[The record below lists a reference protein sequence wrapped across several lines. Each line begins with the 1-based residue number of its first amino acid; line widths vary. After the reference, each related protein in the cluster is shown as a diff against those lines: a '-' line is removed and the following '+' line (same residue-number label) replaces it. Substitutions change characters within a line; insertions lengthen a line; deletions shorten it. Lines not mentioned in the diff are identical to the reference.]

1 MQSIHFQF
9 AKRVRE
15 RASGFLLWHIRLCA
29 YMCVCMFMH
38 SCSNMYVCVSAC
50 VLHIGNTVIPL
61 SLSPSILSSPLFL
74 PIPPPHP
81 CKSVTESALR
91 LLGDGGATHKEDSL
105 PSESLSKASFTFSPA
120 AITCGAGRGGPLLLF
135 CSEATSP
142 RNSATVK
149 GFGLVNAAIPGGFL
163 VPGNLRCNLGS
174 AMACPQKT
182 LSRALPALFRDA
194 LSKMILRFGLFGA

>member
-29 YMCVCMFMH
+29 YMCVCVFMH

-149 GFGLVNAAIPGGFL
+149 GFGLVNAAIPGASWALGIPGAISGLRWLAPRKHFHKHCSAGIVSGRGFE
-163 VPGNLRCNLGS
+163 NDS
-174 AMACPQKT
+174 
-182 LSRALPALFRDA
+182 
-194 LSKMILRFGLFGA
+194 

>member
-1 MQSIHFQF
+1 MSAPYWQYCYSSLSFPLHPF
-9 AKRVRE
+9 
-15 RASGFLLWHIRLCA
+15 FLYIFFSL
-29 YMCVCMFMH
+29 
-38 SCSNMYVCVSAC
+38 
-50 VLHIGNTVIPL
+50 PL
-61 SLSPSILSSPLFL
+61 SLLPSILSSPLFL

-149 GFGLVNAAIPGGFL
+149 GFGFVNAAIPGGFL

-182 LSRALPALFRDA
+182 LSRALLCRHCFGTRFR
-194 LSKMILRFGLFGA
+194 K